1 MQPLTEYHFEET
13 RKMHGVKRVLIFC
26 LMIVILPAILII
38 MPLHLRKTVFAD
50 VVYPMAE
57 SDIIEIRAG
66 ISSIFCSKHT
76 LRMNSNFN
84 AFQLRNKPEIATN
97 RKHIRLKKSMT
108 LPDDTLEY
116 WGFFLLKGA
125 QVHVKLCSRY
135 DGSSIL
141 IIHGHRELNLCGLTD
156 HNKNKVDANYAKGHE
171 QVQVF
176 FEDNVEITEEKS
188 NQDTLMEH
196 ENHGGEDLSEDES
209 QPQLNIP
216 HKHNGSG
223 QPKLLQK
230 KIKKGEIHHSDHYSN
245 AVTDLQGSHH
255 KEHILNHHDHS
266 SNSPAHHHN
275 HSLNAPI
282 QHQDHS
288 QTDSN
293 ATTDETSHN
302 PKHILNEDHPDHH
315 NSSEDHPGR
324 KLSEDHPSH
333 NSRKHHPDHNSREDH
348 QNHNSGKNH
357 PDHNSSEDR
366 PSHNLSED
374 HPSRNSSETHSS
386 NNGQHRQRPKRH
398 NGMSHR
404 NQRRHELYEKLYKR
418 SKRDNV
424 YDRKPMHGGNAINF
438 TETDESNS
446 VSSFETGLKQ
456 CFDGMRLLQRFF
468 KPKNE
473 CSISHIMEPSS
484 NKSSMVVHNVIEDGY
499 YYYIFYSDNDYV
511 KNEIHAIFDIYKPTY
526 QYANMSESQSCLNT
540 SNCTFNINFLSD
552 EIVVVEVPTRDGIE
566 HEEDDI
572 TNLISTCHPR
582 SEIYAI
588 FPITVLV
595 LILCCSFL

>member
-1 MQPLTEYHFEET
+1 MANKKMFNRTTSISPGQLHYYHTDFYYSMPDLHKT

-50 VVYPMAE
+50 VIYPMAE

-76 LRMNSNFN
+76 LRMSSNFN

-125 QVHVKLCSRY
+125 KVHVKLCSRY

-156 HNKNKVDANYAKGHE
+156 HNKNKVGANYAKGHE

-188 NQDTLMEH
+188 NQDVMMEH
-196 ENHGGEDLSEDES
+196 ENHGGEDLSEDET
-209 QPQLNIP
+209 QPHLSIP
-216 HKHNGSG
+216 PKHNGSS
-223 QPKLLQK
+223 QPKLFK
-230 KIKKGEIHHSDHYSN
+230 KKLKKGVIHHSDPDLN
-245 AVTDLQGSHH
+245 AVTDLQGLHH
-255 KEHILNHHDHS
+255 TEHILNHHDHS

-275 HSLNAPI
+275 HSLNSSPTH
-282 QHQDHS
+282 HQDHS
-288 QTDSN
+288 EQSSN
-293 ATTDETSHN
+293 TTTEETSHN
-302 PKHILNEDHPDHH
+302 PKHIRDEHHSDLNSREDHRDH
-315 NSSEDHPGR
+315 NSSEDHPNHH
-324 KLSEDHPSH
+324 LSEDHPSH
-333 NSRKHHPDHNSREDH
+333 NSSEIHNL
-348 QNHNSGKNH
+348 NSGQ
-357 PDHNSSEDR
+357 
-366 PSHNLSED
+366 LAI
-374 HPSRNSSETHSS
+374 
-386 NNGQHRQRPKRH
+386 QRRKRH
-398 NGMSHR
+398 NGGTHR
-404 NQRRHELYEKLYKR
+404 NQRRQDLYEKLYKR
-418 SKRDNV
+418 PKRDNLRNV
-424 YDRKPMHGGNAINF
+424 YDRRPTHGGNAINF

-446 VSSFETGLKQ
+446 VSSFETGLQQ
-456 CFDGMRLLQRFF
+456 CFDGMVLLQKFF

-473 CSISHIMEPSS
+473 CSNPHIMETSP

-499 YYYIFYSDNDYV
+499 YYYIFYSDNDHV

-526 QYANMSESQSCLNT
+526 QYSNMSDTQSCLNT
-540 SNCTFNINFLSD
+540 TNCTFTISFLSD

>member
-50 VVYPMAE
+50 VIYPMAE

-76 LRMNSNFN
+76 LRMSSNFN

-125 QVHVKLCSRY
+125 KVRVKFCSRY
-135 DGSSIL
+135 DGSRIL

-156 HNKNKVDANYAKGHE
+156 HNKNKMGANYAKGHE

-176 FEDNVEITEEKS
+176 FEDNVEITEEKG
-188 NQDTLMEH
+188 NQDILMEH
-196 ENHGGEDLSEDES
+196 ENHGGEDLSEDPA
-209 QPQLNIP
+209 QPPLNVTP
-216 HKHNGSG
+216 KPSSSP
-223 QPKLLQK
+223 QPKLLRK
-230 KIKKGEIHHSDHYSN
+230 KLKKGTLHHSDHDLN

-255 KEHILNHHDHS
+255 TEHILNHHNHS
-266 SNSPAHHHN
+266 SNAATHHHN
-275 HSLNAPI
+275 HSN
-282 QHQDHS
+282 HS
-288 QTDSN
+288 NRTNEESSSQ
-293 ATTDETSHN
+293 N
-302 PKHILNEDHPDHH
+302 PKEIPNEEHPEH
-315 NSSEDHPGR
+315 NSSEIHD
-324 KLSEDHPSH
+324 
-333 NSRKHHPDHNSREDH
+333 NA
-348 QNHNSGKNH
+348 
-357 PDHNSSEDR
+357 
-366 PSHNLSED
+366 
-374 HPSRNSSETHSS
+374 S
-386 NNGQHRQRPKRH
+386 NNAPHRQRLKRH
-398 NGMSHR
+398 NGGGTRR
-404 NQRRHELYEKLYKR
+404 NQKRQDLYEKLYRRTKR
-418 SKRDNV
+418 ENV
-424 YDRKPMHGGNAINF
+424 YDRKYIHGGNAINF

-446 VSSFETGLKQ
+446 VSSFETGLFQ
-456 CFDGMRLLQRFF
+456 CFNGMILLQEFF

-473 CSISHIMEPSS
+473 CSNPHIMDTSP

-499 YYYIFYSDNDYV
+499 YYYIFYSDNDHV
-511 KNEIHAIFDIYKPTY
+511 QNEIHAIFDIYKPTY
-526 QYANMSESQSCLNT
+526 QYSNMSESQSCLNT
-540 SNCTFNINFLSD
+540 TNCTFNISFLSD